1 MRKSTVFLSLLL
13 APTAMAFVT
22 LPGCSTA
29 PSSEEGKTALRDSS
43 KTALNDMYKADPALK
58 DFKETGYA
66 YAIFP
71 EIATGAAVVGGSY
84 GRGEVFEQGKF
95 IGYAD
100 VSAGSFGA
108 SLGGA
113 KYAELIIFQDKP
125 TLDKFTSG
133 KLSFEANAS
142 AVALKSG
149 VATQYK
155 FNNGIQVVK
164 NPIGGLMV
172 DASIGG
178 QQFSFVAAEVENQ

>member
-1 MRKSTVFLSLLL
+1 M
-13 APTAMAFVT
+13 
-22 LPGCSTA
+22 
-29 PSSEEGKTALRDSS
+29 
-43 KTALNDMYKADPALK
+43 
-58 DFKETGYA
+58 
-66 YAIFP
+66 
-71 EIATGAAVVGGSY
+71 
-84 GRGEVFEQGKF
+84 GKF

-100 VSAGSFGA
+100 VSAGSVGA
-108 SLGGA
+108 SVGGA
-113 KYAELIIFQDKP
+113 QYAELIVFQDKP

-155 FNNGIQVVK
+155 FNNGTSVVK

-178 QQFSFVAAEVENQ
+178 QQFTFAAAPAENQ